1 VPKKGECMSIKEK
14 QNFQTS
20 QDFNSIEYPKDEKE
34 VSNFIKKFY
43 KSNTPIEIIG
53 SGSKVKLGKPIQS
66 AKTLNL
72 SKIRGIVEYLPEEL
86 YIKVKAGTPIK
97 EIEEKLKKNKQQLA
111 FEPIDFGYFLN
122 GKTDYGTAAG
132 QVACNI
138 SGSRR
143 FKVGSV
149 RDHVLGFRG
158 VNGKGEIIKSGGVV
172 VKNVTG
178 YDLSKLICGSYGT
191 LIAITEVTFKVLPAP
206 EASKTMI
213 IHNQKVESAVDLLN
227 RSISSSNDISGAV
240 FFPNKPEIAGSIM
253 NIESTFKLNDL
264 EHEGSITAI
273 RIEGSKK
280 SIDQRI
286 ENLIKELKIVST
298 NISILEPYQSEI
310 FWNKV
315 KSLEFFS
322 NTKNS
327 IIRIVIPPAACA
339 HLIYQFSDKFKYY
352 LDWGGSLIWLEAF
365 ELSEDMFES
374 IRKKVVRLGGY
385 ITMIKN
391 SDYLPYVEDVFTINR
406 DRFNISQN
414 IKKSF
419 DPKRILNPG
428 KMYTGI

>member
-1 VPKKGECMSIKEK
+1 MSTEEK
-14 QNFQTS
+14 QNFPTS
-20 QDFNSIEYPKDEKE
+20 QDSDSVVYPQNEKE
-34 VSNFIKKFY
+34 TASFIKKFY
-43 KSNTPIEIIG
+43 KSNIPVELIG
-53 SGSKVKLGKPIQS
+53 SGSKRKIGKSLQC

-72 SKIRGIVEYLPEEL
+72 SKLNGIIEYLPEEL
-86 YIKVKAGTPIK
+86 YIKVKACTSIK
-97 EIEEKLKKNKQQLA
+97 LIEEELKKNKQQLA
-111 FEPIDFGYFLN
+111 FEPIDFGYLLS
-122 GKTDYGTAAG
+122 GKSDYGTAAG

-138 SGSRR
+138 SGPRR

-158 VNGKGEIIKSGGVV
+158 VNGRGEIIKSGGVV

-191 LIAITEVTFKVLPAP
+191 LAALTEITFKVLPAP
-206 EASKTMI
+206 AESNSLI
-213 IHNQKVESAVDLLN
+213 IHNQKIESALHFLDK
-227 RSISSSNDISGAV
+227 SISSSNDISGAIYL
-240 FFPNKPEIAGSIM
+240 PKEPEVAGCMM
-253 NIESTFKLNDL
+253 NIENTFKLNDL
-264 EHEGSITAI
+264 KQDGSLTAI

-280 SIDQRI
+280 SIDHRMK
-286 ENLIKELKIVST
+286 NLINELKILDQ
-298 NISILEPYQSEI
+298 NISILQSYQSEI

-322 NTKNS
+322 SSKNS
-327 IIRIVIPPAACA
+327 IVRIVIPPSECVK
-339 HLIYQFSDKFKYY
+339 LIYQLSNKFKYY
-352 LDWGGSLIWLEAF
+352 LDWGGALMWMEAF
-365 ELSEDMFES
+365 ELSEEMFES

-385 ITMIKN
+385 VTMIKN
-391 SDYLPYVEDVFTINR
+391 SDFLPYVEDVFTINR

>member
-1 VPKKGECMSIKEK
+1 MSIKEK
-14 QNFQTS
+14 QNFPIY
-20 QDFNSIEYPKDEKE
+20 QDSDSIKYPQNEKE
-34 VSNFIKKFY
+34 VSSLIKKFY
-43 KSNTPIEIIG
+43 KSNIPVELVG
-53 SGSKVKLGKPIQS
+53 SGSKKKIGKPLQC

-72 SKIRGIVEYLPEEL
+72 SKLDGIIEYLPGEL
-86 YIKVKAGTPIK
+86 YIKVKANTPIK
-97 EIEEKLKKNKQQLA
+97 KIEEELKKNKQQLA

-122 GKTDYGTAAG
+122 EKSDYGTAAG

-138 SGSRR
+138 SGPRR

-191 LIAITEVTFKVLPAP
+191 LVVLTEITFKVLPAP
-206 EASKTMI
+206 EESKTLI
-213 IHNQKVESAVDLLN
+213 IHSQKIESAIELLDKA
-227 RSISSSNDISGAV
+227 ISSSNDISGAI
-240 FFPNKPEIAGSIM
+240 FLPQEPEVRGCVM
-253 NIESTFKLNDL
+253 NIENTFKLNDL
-264 EHEGSITAI
+264 KYEGSFTAI
-273 RIEGSKK
+273 RIEGSKN

-286 ENLIKELKIVST
+286 KNLIKGLQIT
-298 NISILEPYQSEI
+298 NLNISTLEVYQSEI

-315 KSLEFFS
+315 KSLEFFYS
-322 NTKNS
+322 SKNS
-327 IIRIVIPPAACA
+327 ILRIVIPPSECVN
-339 HLIYQFSDKFKYY
+339 LVYQFSNKFKYY
-352 LDWGGSLIWLEAF
+352 IDWGGALMWLEAF
-365 ELSEDMFES
+365 ELSEEMFES
-374 IRKKVVRLGGY
+374 IRRKVVKIGGY
-385 ITMIKN
+385 VTMIKN
-391 SDYLPYVEDVFTINR
+391 SDYLPYVEEVFTINR